1 MVITRNQGVYLKGF
15 YTKSNQSLK
24 SNENE
29 TKSVQKRIRVSNFGK
44 LEFNQL
50 KIQIQHQLM
59 SNLKPKSRQSSIV
72 TIKARISNQLASYF
86 SKSYGIKS
94 KFVQDNELINSLNLK
109 TINFLSKDN
118 LIKVQ
123 ENSFQIK
130 LAKKRSVTF
139 LDSNLVKQKIQGLS
153 LFCIKFKKEEI
164 VINQEDDADEQPCF
178 YN

>member
-24 SNENE
+24 PNENE
-29 TKSVQKRIRVSNFGK
+29 TKSVKKRIRVSNFAK
-44 LEFNQL
+44 LEFTQL

-59 SNLKPKSRQSSIV
+59 SNLKPESRQSSIV

-86 SKSYGIKS
+86 SKSFVQSFGIKS
-94 KFVQDNELINSLNLK
+94 RFVQDNELIIIIINIK

-139 LDSNLVKQKIQGLS
+139 LDSSLVKQKIQGLS

-164 VINQEDDADEQPCF
+164 VINQEDETDE
-178 YN
+178 